1 LRKKKIKKAVIPAA
15 GLGTRFLPATKAIP
29 KELLPIVD
37 KPAIQ
42 YIVEE
47 AVESGIEDIIIV
59 ISSSKQAIE
68 DHFDRNDKLELNLF
82 KQNKYE
88 LLKIVKDIASF
99 DIQFVRQKQALGLG
113 HAVWCARNFVG
124 KEPFAVLLGDV
135 ITVDNS
141 PCLKQLIQT
150 YEKMQSSVIAVQT
163 VDWANVSNYGI
174 IDGEIV
180 KDEFYKVN
188 TLVEKPKVDPPSNLA
203 IIGRYILEP
212 EIFGILEK
220 LPLGRGGEIQLTDA
234 LQELARQKDL
244 YSHTFQGKL
253 YDVGDKLGYLKATVD
268 FGLEHETLQNHF
280 YEYLKQTVLK
290 RGGYQCVK
298 H

>member
-1 LRKKKIKKAVIPAA
+1 MRNNNIKKAVIPAA
-15 GLGTRFLPATKAIP
+15 GLGTRFLPATKALP
-29 KELLPIVD
+29 KEMLPIVD

-47 AVESGIEDIIIV
+47 AIESGIEDIIIV
-59 ISSSKQAIE
+59 ISSSKQAIK
-68 DHFDRNDKLELNLF
+68 DHFERNDKLELNLF
-82 KQNKYE
+82 KQNKHE
-88 LLKIVKDIASF
+88 LLKIAKDISSF
-99 DIQFVRQKQALGLG
+99 DIKYVRQNQALGLG

-150 YEKMQSSVIAVQT
+150 YEQLQSSVIAVQT
-163 VDWANVSNYGI
+163 VDWANVSGYGV

-180 KDEFYKVN
+180 KDELYKVN
-188 TLVEKPKVDPPSNLA
+188 RLVEKPKIDPPSNLA

-212 EIFGILEK
+212 EIFDILEQFS
-220 LPLGRGGEIQLTDA
+220 PGQGGEIQLTDA
-234 LQELARQKDL
+234 LQELLKQKDL
-244 YSHTFQGKL
+244 YSQTFQGKL
-253 YDVGDKLGYLKATVD
+253 YDVGDKLGYLKAIVD
-268 FGLEHETLQNHF
+268 FGLKHDTLQKGF
-280 YEYLKQTVLK
+280 YEYLKQTVLE
-290 RGGYQCVK
+290 RDGSQCVK

>member
-1 LRKKKIKKAVIPAA
+1 MKKIKKAIIPAA
-15 GLGTRFLPATKAIP
+15 GYGTRFLPATKAIP
-29 KELLPIVD
+29 KEMLPVVD

-59 ISSSKQAIE
+59 ISSCKQAIE

-82 KQNKYE
+82 EQNKHE
-88 LLKIVKDIASF
+88 LLKIVKDIARF
-99 DIQFVRQKQALGLG
+99 DIQYVRQKQALGLG
-113 HAVWCARNFVG
+113 HAVWCARKFVG
-124 KEPFAVLLGDV
+124 NEPFAVLLGDI

-150 YEKMQSSVIAVQT
+150 YEQMQSSVIAVQT
-163 VDWANVSNYGI
+163 VEWGNVSNYGV
-174 IDGEIV
+174 IDGGIV
-180 KDEFYKVN
+180 KNELYKVN
-188 TLVEKPKVDPPSNLA
+188 SLVEKPKVDPPSNLA

-212 EIFGILEK
+212 EIFGILEQ
-220 LPLGRGGEIQLTDA
+220 LPPGGGGEIQLTDA
-234 LQELARQKDL
+234 LQELVMKKDL
-244 YSHTFQGKL
+244 YAHTFKGKL

-280 YEYLKQTVLK
+280 YEYLKRVVLE
-290 RGGYQCVK
+290 RGGSQ
-298 H
+298 